1 MDPTVCCNG
10 GPVATAV
17 LLQRRSCCKRA
28 SFATL
33 TPAQFYASGLAG
45 VEKDAAKAEALYA
58 AAAADWAHP
67 AATFELA
74 ALHLVPSP
82 RVHR

>member
-1 MDPTVCCNG
+1 MDPTGGCNVG
-10 GPVATAV
+10 SVATAV
-17 LLQRRSCCKRA
+17 LLQTRFFCN
-28 SFATL
+28 

-67 AATFELA
+67 SATFELA
-74 ALHLVPSP
+74 ALHLVRRRASTVDANP
-82 RVHR
+82 